1 MAVVMRPL
9 SGVIRYR
16 ASGSDWGSI
25 ENLGEME
32 GGGGSWE
39 ETKRERGRR
48 EGERKRKIRMR
59 GYKWPWNYYR
69 KLS

>member
-32 GGGGSWE
+32 GGGEVGRKPRERGAE
-39 ETKRERGRR
+39 ERERERGR
-48 EGERKRKIRMR
+48 
-59 GYKWPWNYYR
+59 
-69 KLS
+69 

>member
-9 SGVIRYR
+9 SGVIRNR

-32 GGGGSWE
+32 RWGGGRGP
-39 ETKRERGRR
+39 REREGQKRGR
-48 EGERKRKIRMR
+48 EKEEDKDERI
-59 GYKWPWNYYR
+59 
-69 KLS
+69 

>member
-9 SGVIRYR
+9 SGVIRNR

-32 GGGGSWE
+32 RWGGGRGPRE
-39 ETKRERGRR
+39 RERGRR

-59 GYKWPWNYYR
+59 GYKWPGNYYR